1 MKKNY
6 KKISHAH
13 LMYLLFYLTFFSY
26 IILGNQTHI
35 RYADRE
41 NMEDDV
47 AQPVLRNHPDRMES
61 TEGLKLIITSSRII
75 KCPQLGLNQSPIS
88 LKTRALPPELK
99 GNTVATDNRS
109 SRGLH
114 L

>member
-1 MKKNY
+1 MTYFKFNFYQDEKKLQENQSCSLNVSF
-6 KKISHAH
+6 I
-13 LMYLLFYLTFFSY
+13 LFDFFSY

-75 KCPQLGLNQSPIS
+75 KCPQ
-88 LKTRALPPELK
+88 
-99 GNTVATDNRS
+99 
-109 SRGLH
+109 
-114 L
+114 

>member
-1 MKKNY
+1 
-6 KKISHAH
+6 
-13 LMYLLFYLTFFSY
+13 MYLLYYLTGFAY

-47 AQPVLRNHPDRMES
+47 AQPVLQNHPDRMES

-75 KCPQLGLNQSPIS
+75 KCQQLGLNQSPIS
-88 LKTRALPPELK
+88 LKTRALRPELK
-99 GNTVATDNRS
+99 VKHS
-109 SRGLH
+109 SN
-114 L
+114 

>member
-1 MKKNY
+1 
-6 KKISHAH
+6 
-13 LMYLLFYLTFFSY
+13 MYLLFYLTVFSN

-35 RYADRE
+35 RYADRK

-47 AQPVLRNHPDRMES
+47 AQPVLQNHPDRIES
-61 TEGLKLIITSSRII
+61 TKGLKLIITSSRII

-99 GNTVATDNRS
+99 GKHTSN
-109 SRGLH
+109 
-114 L
+114 